1 MRNEAVL
8 ERVRNTLTT
17 AGCTLPELGSTE
29 DREATRRWNGA
40 LQPRPALVA
49 RCATTAQVS
58 TIVPMRNPI
67 AHTHLLLLRS
77 TPPHSHSMV
86 PDGFDVT
93 SQATQ

>member
-67 AHTHLLLLRS
+67 AHYP
-77 TPPHSHSMV
+77 TPTFFYSAALPLTPTRWCRTASM
-86 PDGFDVT
+86 
-93 SQATQ
+93 